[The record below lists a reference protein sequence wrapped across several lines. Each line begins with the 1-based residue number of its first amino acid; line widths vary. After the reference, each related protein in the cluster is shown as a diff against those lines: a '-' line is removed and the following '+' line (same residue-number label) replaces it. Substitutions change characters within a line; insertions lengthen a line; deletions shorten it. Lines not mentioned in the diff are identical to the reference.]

1 MIPSLIDFARVV
13 LWLSILNFK
22 ETLAFPKLN
31 FSNFPAPKVL
41 NKIKITK
48 NHSKHPNLLLHN
60 HFFSNLNKN
69 CTFGYFFTEILP
81 LWVA

>member
-1 MIPSLIDFARVV
+1 MDFASVV

-22 ETLAFPKLN
+22 ETLPSPKLN
-31 FSNFPAPKVL
+31 LSNFQALKVL

-60 HFFSNLNKN
+60 HFFGNLNKE
-69 CTFGYFFTEILP
+69 CTFKNFFTDTLS
-81 LWVA
+81 L